1 MGSLFFNQDMKA
13 NLSKKTDTNKSNEN
27 ACWWRTNEKK
37 DPNAMDVN
45 ALTMEGRGMLLRHVE
60 DTTDLHD
67 YVRSLPGAGE
77 FPLWCIRCRVH
88 LSLNKLKKSIYQS
101 IR

>member
-1 MGSLFFNQDMKA
+1 ML
-13 NLSKKTDTNKSNEN
+13 
-27 ACWWRTNEKK
+27 W
-37 DPNAMDVN
+37 N
-45 ALTMEGRGMLLRHVE
+45 ALQNSKDLDEFFARIYKQSQSRWSRRERTTVK

-67 YVRSLPGAGE
+67 YVCSLPGAGE
-77 FPLWCIRCRVH
+77 FPLWHIGCRVR